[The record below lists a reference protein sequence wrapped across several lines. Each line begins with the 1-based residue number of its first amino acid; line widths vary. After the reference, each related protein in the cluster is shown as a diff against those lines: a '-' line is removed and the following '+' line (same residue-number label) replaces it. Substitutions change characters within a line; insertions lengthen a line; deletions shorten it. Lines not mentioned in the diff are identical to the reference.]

1 MSNLLEPS
9 QAFVTRPLFRT
20 KSPKSPGFFWNIQ
33 SSQWWVWSKCR
44 QTVDVSQFIFNCF
57 YEGQVIWI
65 NLISTLLFDDL
76 RSLKTDKQ
84 LMFCDLPRNISVLE
98 SPFKISY
105 LDNKYGFLNPGQSMS
120 FLFQN
125 KHNSISYQRI
135 LHEFYT
141 KKECYI
147 SFWFSQ

>member
-1 MSNLLEPS
+1 MSLVKV
-9 QAFVTRPLFRT
+9 QANSVRVAVYIQLFLRG
-20 KSPKSPGFFWNIQ
+20 SG
-33 SSQWWVWSKCR
+33 
-44 QTVDVSQFIFNCF
+44 D
-57 YEGQVIWI
+57 
-65 NLISTLLFDDL
+65 LISTLLFDDL

-147 SFWFSQ
+147 SF